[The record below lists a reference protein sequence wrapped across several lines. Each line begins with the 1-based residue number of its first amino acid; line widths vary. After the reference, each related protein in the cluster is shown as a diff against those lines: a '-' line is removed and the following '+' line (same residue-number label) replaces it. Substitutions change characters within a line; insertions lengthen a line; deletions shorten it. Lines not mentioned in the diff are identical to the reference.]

1 MALMLK
7 NARLID
13 PQIGLDEVAD
23 ILIRDGKIVEVGH
36 DLAMEKGV
44 ERDLSGKIVTP
55 GLVDMHVHFRD
66 PGFEYKETIET
77 GSAAAV
83 HGGFTDVATMPNT
96 DPVTDTGAEV
106 RYQIDR
112 AHAAGLCHVRPIG
125 ALTAGEKGEQL
136 AEIGDMV
143 MEGACAFSDD
153 GHGVQS
159 AGMMRTC
166 MEYVSQFDRVVS
178 AHCEIE
184 TLTTHGVINEG
195 KASTRLGMFGW
206 PALAEELEIYRDI
219 ELVRLTNC
227 PLHICH
233 ISTRKGLDLV
243 RAAKADGLPVTCEVT
258 PHHLFLCED
267 DITNTYDTNLKMN
280 PPLRT
285 ADDAAALRE
294 GVLDGSI
301 DCIVTDHAPHAPH
314 EKDCEWEIAFFGTIG
329 LETSL
334 PLMLT
339 NMVRTGEISW
349 SRLVEVMAVNPRRVL
364 RLADVKIE
372 KGSKADLTL
381 IDPEKEITV
390 TEDYFE
396 SKSKNSAF
404 LGETLMGVASDVF
417 VDGNLITATG
427 PGTALPFGIQILRTL
442 EGDKVA
448 DEVASGMLLK

>member
-1 MALMLK
+1 MAFLLK
-7 NARLID
+7 GAHVVDPQVGLDGFRDVLID
-13 PQIGLDEVAD
+13 
-23 ILIRDGKIVEVGH
+23 DGKIAAVSEALEAPAGAEVIDAH
-36 DLAMEKGV
+36 DKYLV
-44 ERDLSGKIVTP
+44 P

-66 PGFEYKETIET
+66 PGYEYKETIET

-125 ALTAGEKGEQL
+125 AMTRGEKGDSL

-143 MEGACAFSDD
+143 IEGASAFSDD

-166 MEYVSQFDRVVS
+166 MEYIAQFDRVAL

-184 TLTTHGVINEG
+184 SLSGHGVINEG
-195 KASTRLGMFGW
+195 RASTRLGMFGW

-267 DITNTYDTNLKMN
+267 DITDTYDTNLKMN

-314 EKDCEWEIAFFGTIG
+314 EKDCEWEISFFGIVG

-334 PLMLT
+334 PLMLQ
-339 NMVRTGEISW
+339 NLVDTGKMSW
-349 SRLVEVMAVNPRRVL
+349 ARLVEVMAVNPRRLL
-364 RLADVKIE
+364 RLEPVSIVE
-372 KGSKADLTL
+372 GSAADLTL
-381 IDPEKEITV
+381 IDPKKSVEITP
-390 TEDYFE
+390 EYLK
-396 SKSKNSAF
+396 SRSKNSAW
-404 LGETLMGVASDVF
+404 LGQTLTGAATDVWAGGRRVLTDGVV
-417 VDGNLITATG
+417 T
-427 PGTALPFGIQILRTL
+427 PQH
-442 EGDKVA
+442 
-448 DEVASGMLLK
+448 

>member
-1 MALMLK
+1 MAFLLK
-7 NARLID
+7 GAHVVD
-13 PQIGLDEVAD
+13 PQVGLDGFRDV
-23 ILIRDGKIVEVGH
+23 LIEDGKIAAVSEALEAPAGAEVIDAH
-36 DLAMEKGV
+36 DKYLV
-44 ERDLSGKIVTP
+44 P

-66 PGFEYKETIET
+66 PGYEYKETIET

-125 ALTAGEKGEQL
+125 AMTRGEKGDSL

-143 MEGACAFSDD
+143 IEGASAFSDD

-166 MEYVSQFDRVVS
+166 MEYIAQFDRVAL

-184 TLTTHGVINEG
+184 SLSGHGVINEG
-195 KASTRLGMFGW
+195 RASTRLGMFGW

-267 DITNTYDTNLKMN
+267 DITDTYDTNLKMN

-314 EKDCEWEIAFFGTIG
+314 EKDCEWEISFFGIVG

-334 PLMLT
+334 PLMLQ
-339 NMVRTGEISW
+339 NLVDTGKMSW
-349 SRLVEVMAVNPRRVL
+349 ARLVEVMAVNPRRLL
-364 RLADVKIE
+364 RLDPVSIAE
-372 KGSKADLTL
+372 GSAADLTL
-381 IDPEKEITV
+381 IDPKKSVEITP
-390 TEDYFE
+390 EYLK
-396 SKSKNSAF
+396 SRSKNSAW
-404 LGETLMGVASDVF
+404 LGQTLTGAATDVWAGGRRVLTDGVV
-417 VDGNLITATG
+417 T
-427 PGTALPFGIQILRTL
+427 PQH
-442 EGDKVA
+442 
-448 DEVASGMLLK
+448 

>member
-1 MALMLK
+1 MAFLLK
-7 NARLID
+7 GAHVVDPQVGLDGFRDVLID
-13 PQIGLDEVAD
+13 
-23 ILIRDGKIVEVGH
+23 DGKIAAVSEALEAPAGAEVIDAH
-36 DLAMEKGV
+36 DKYLV
-44 ERDLSGKIVTP
+44 P

-66 PGFEYKETIET
+66 PGYEYKETIET

-125 ALTAGEKGEQL
+125 AMTRGEKGDSL

-143 MEGACAFSDD
+143 IEGASAFSDD

-166 MEYVSQFDRVVS
+166 MEYIAQFDRVAL

-184 TLTTHGVINEG
+184 SLSGHGVINEG
-195 KASTRLGMFGW
+195 RASTRLGMFGW

-267 DITNTYDTNLKMN
+267 DITDTYDTNLKMN

-285 ADDAAALRE
+285 AADAAALRE

-314 EKDCEWEIAFFGTIG
+314 EKDCEWEISFFGIVG

-334 PLMLT
+334 PLMLQ
-339 NMVRTGEISW
+339 NLVDTGKMSW
-349 SRLVEVMAVNPRRVL
+349 ARLVEVMAVNPRRLL
-364 RLADVKIE
+364 RLEPVSIVE
-372 KGSKADLTL
+372 GSAADLTL
-381 IDPEKEITV
+381 IDPKKSVEITP
-390 TEDYFE
+390 EYLK
-396 SKSKNSAF
+396 SRSKNSAW
-404 LGETLMGVASDVF
+404 LGQTLTGVATDVWAGGRR
-417 VDGNLITATG
+417 VLTDGVVT
-427 PGTALPFGIQILRTL
+427 PQH
-442 EGDKVA
+442 
-448 DEVASGMLLK
+448 

>member
-1 MALMLK
+1 MAFLLK
-7 NARLID
+7 GAHVVD
-13 PQIGLDEVAD
+13 PQSGIDG
-23 ILIRDGKIVEVGH
+23 IRDVLIEGDKIAQVAESIENGDAEVI
-36 DLAMEKGV
+36 DA
-44 ERDLSGKIVTP
+44 SGKYLVP

-96 DPVTDTGAEV
+96 DPVTDTGAEI

-125 ALTAGEKGEQL
+125 AMTRGEKGESL
-136 AEIGDMV
+136 SEIGDMV
-143 MEGACAFSDD
+143 IEGACAFSDD

-166 MEYVSQFDRVVS
+166 MEYIAQFDRVAL

-184 TLTTHGVINEG
+184 SLSGHGVINEG
-195 KASTRLGMFGW
+195 RASTRLGMFGW

-219 ELVRLTNC
+219 ELTRLTKC

-233 ISTRKGLDLV
+233 ILDLV
-243 RAAKADGLPVTCEVT
+243 RAAKAEGLPVTCEVT

-267 DITNTYDTNLKMN
+267 DITDEYDTNLKMN

-294 GVLDGSI
+294 GLLDGSI
-301 DCIVTDHAPHAPH
+301 DCVVTDHAPHAPH
-314 EKDCEWEIAFFGTIG
+314 EKDCEWEISFFGIVG

-334 PLMLT
+334 PLMLQ
-339 NMVRTGEISW
+339 NLVATGKMSW
-349 SRLVEVMAVNPRRVL
+349 SRLVEVMAVNPRRLL
-364 RLADVKIE
+364 RLEPVKVE
-372 KGSKADLTL
+372 AGSSADLTL
-381 IDPEKEITV
+381 IDPAKTVEITP
-390 TEDYFE
+390 DYLK
-396 SKSKNSAF
+396 SRSKNSAW
-404 LGETLMGVASDVF
+404 LGQELTGVATDVF
-417 VDGNLITATG
+417 V
-427 PGTALPFGIQILRTL
+427 
-442 EGDKVA
+442 
-448 DEVASGMLLK
+448 SGKHVLDAGAVCPQH

>member
-1 MALMLK
+1 MAFLLK
-7 NARLID
+7 GAHVVDPQVGLDGFRDVLID
-13 PQIGLDEVAD
+13 
-23 ILIRDGKIVEVGH
+23 DGKIAAVSEALEAPAGAEVIDAH
-36 DLAMEKGV
+36 DKYLV
-44 ERDLSGKIVTP
+44 P

-66 PGFEYKETIET
+66 PGYEYKETIET

-125 ALTAGEKGEQL
+125 AMTRGEKGDSL

-143 MEGACAFSDD
+143 IEGASAFSDD

-166 MEYVSQFDRVVS
+166 MEYIAQFDRVAL

-184 TLTTHGVINEG
+184 SLSGHGVINEG
-195 KASTRLGMFGW
+195 RASTRLGMFGW

-267 DITNTYDTNLKMN
+267 DITDTYDTNLKMN

-314 EKDCEWEIAFFGTIG
+314 EKDCEWEISFFGIVG

-334 PLMLT
+334 SLMLQ
-339 NMVRTGEISW
+339 NLVDTGKMSW
-349 SRLVEVMAVNPRRVL
+349 ARLVEVMAVNPRRLL
-364 RLADVKIE
+364 RLEPVSIAE
-372 KGSKADLTL
+372 GSAADLTL
-381 IDPEKEITV
+381 IDPKKSVEITP
-390 TEDYFE
+390 EYLK
-396 SKSKNSAF
+396 SRSKNSAW
-404 LGETLMGVASDVF
+404 LGQTLTGAATDVWAGGRRVLTDGVV
-417 VDGNLITATG
+417 T
-427 PGTALPFGIQILRTL
+427 PQH
-442 EGDKVA
+442 
-448 DEVASGMLLK
+448 

>member
-1 MALMLK
+1 MPLRSVPERK
-7 NARLID
+7 RRSARQHRLRGAHVVDPQEGIDDVLDVLID
-13 PQIGLDEVAD
+13 GEKIACVGKDLEAPADAEVIDAA
-23 ILIRDGKIVEVGH
+23 GKYLV
-36 DLAMEKGV
+36 
-44 ERDLSGKIVTP
+44 P

-96 DPVTDTGAEV
+96 DPVTDTGAEI

-125 ALTAGEKGEQL
+125 AMTRGEKGESL

-143 MEGACAFSDD
+143 IEGAAAFSDD

-166 MEYVSQFDRVVS
+166 MEYIAQFDRVAL

-184 TLTTHGVINEG
+184 SLSGHGVVNEG
-195 KASTRLGMFGW
+195 RASTRLGMFGW
-206 PALAEELEIYRDI
+206 PALAEELEICRDI
-219 ELVRLTNC
+219 ELVRLTKC

-267 DITNTYDTNLKMN
+267 DITDAYDTNLKMN

-294 GVLDGSI
+294 GLLDGSI
-301 DCIVTDHAPHAPH
+301 DCVVTDHAPHAPH
-314 EKDCEWEIAFFGTIG
+314 EKDCEWEISFFGIVG

-334 PLMLT
+334 PLMLQ
-339 NMVRTGEISW
+339 NLVATGKMSW
-349 SRLVEVMAVNPRRVL
+349 SRLVEVMAVNPRRLL
-364 RLADVKIE
+364 RLDPVCVKA
-372 KGSKADLTL
+372 GSAADLTL
-381 IDPEKEITV
+381 IDPAKSVTV
-390 TEDYFE
+390 TPEWMQ
-396 SKSKNSAF
+396 SRSKNSAW
-404 LGETLMGVASDVF
+404 LGQTLTGVATDVF
-417 VDGNLITATG
+417 VSGK
-427 PGTALPFGIQILRTL
+427 RTL
-442 EGDKVA
+442 A
-448 DEVASGMLLK
+448 DGVVTPQH

>member
-1 MALMLK
+1 MAFLLK
-7 NARLID
+7 GAHVVD
-13 PQIGLDEVAD
+13 PQSGIDG
-23 ILIRDGKIVEVGH
+23 IRDVLIEGDKIAQVAESIENGDAEVI
-36 DLAMEKGV
+36 DA
-44 ERDLSGKIVTP
+44 SGKYLVP

-96 DPVTDTGAEV
+96 DPVTDTGAEI

-125 ALTAGEKGEQL
+125 AMTRGEKGESL
-136 AEIGDMV
+136 SEIGDMV
-143 MEGACAFSDD
+143 IEGACAFSDD

-166 MEYVSQFDRVVS
+166 MEYIAQFDRVAL

-184 TLTTHGVINEG
+184 SLSGHGVINEG
-195 KASTRLGMFGW
+195 RASTRLGMFGW

-219 ELVRLTNC
+219 ELTRLTKC

-243 RAAKADGLPVTCEVT
+243 RAAKAEGLPVTCEVT

-267 DITNTYDTNLKMN
+267 DITDEYDTNLKMN

-294 GVLDGSI
+294 GLLDGSI
-301 DCIVTDHAPHAPH
+301 DCVVTDHAPHAPH
-314 EKDCEWEIAFFGTIG
+314 EKDCEWEISFFGIVG

-334 PLMLT
+334 PLMLQ
-339 NMVRTGEISW
+339 NLVATGKMSW
-349 SRLVEVMAVNPRRVL
+349 SRLVEVMAVNPRRLL
-364 RLADVKIE
+364 RLEPVKVE
-372 KGSKADLTL
+372 AGSSADLTL
-381 IDPEKEITV
+381 IDPAKTVEITP
-390 TEDYFE
+390 DYLK
-396 SKSKNSAF
+396 SRSKNSAW
-404 LGETLMGVASDVF
+404 LGQELTGVATDVF
-417 VDGNLITATG
+417 V
-427 PGTALPFGIQILRTL
+427 
-442 EGDKVA
+442 
-448 DEVASGMLLK
+448 SGKHVLDAGAVCPQH